1 MASPAGIEP
10 TSKPQ
15 EGLVLSIKLWGPNA
29 QGVLLYGVREN
40 TKPFVNEVQR
50 YEKNVS
56 VIDVKVMSPWP
67 GFLMHIKS
75 PRRYEGFGYGQR
87 IFKYQSVPLVS

>member
-1 MASPAGIEP
+1 M
-10 TSKPQ
+10 
-15 EGLVLSIKLWGPNA
+15 
-29 QGVLLYGVREN
+29 
-40 TKPFVNEVQR
+40 QR

-87 IFKYQSVPLVS
+87 IFKYQSAPLVS